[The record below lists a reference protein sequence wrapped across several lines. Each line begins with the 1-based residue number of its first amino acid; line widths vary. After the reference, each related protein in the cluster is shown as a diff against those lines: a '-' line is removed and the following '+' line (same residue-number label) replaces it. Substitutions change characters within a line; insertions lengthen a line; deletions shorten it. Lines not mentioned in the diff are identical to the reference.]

1 MHILLFF
8 DDDGLVLYFKA
19 YLSDIEYKN
28 DSEDKSVT
36 VEKIVDGVLLF
47 CKLNGTSFVKLN
59 KAIVS
64 AWLAGVSDYRMLFLH
79 FILCCYKNLQIKWVK
94 KSRFPCF
101 FQKSIYSDTVA
112 SAFVM
117 LMASTGDSF
126 GQADVNCSKFQKL
139 SFSPEIS
146 VPIFQLGIQM

>member
-8 DDDGLVLYFKA
+8 DDDGLVLYFKV

-59 KAIVS
+59 KAIAAVKNKFLETLENQTVFFTS
-64 AWLAGVSDYRMLFLH
+64 LFLW
-79 FILCCYKNLQIKWVK
+79 ISIKYLK
-94 KSRFPCF
+94 
-101 FQKSIYSDTVA
+101 IYP
-112 SAFVM
+112 
-117 LMASTGDSF
+117 
-126 GQADVNCSKFQKL
+126 QH
-139 SFSPEIS
+139 
-146 VPIFQLGIQM
+146 